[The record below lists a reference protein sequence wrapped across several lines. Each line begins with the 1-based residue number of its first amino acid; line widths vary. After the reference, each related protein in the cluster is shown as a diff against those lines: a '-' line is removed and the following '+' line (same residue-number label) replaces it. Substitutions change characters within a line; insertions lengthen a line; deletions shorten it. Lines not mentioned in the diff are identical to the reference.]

1 MGSCSCSGD
10 FEVLGGFW
18 IQTCTHSLCPSSLEP
33 SPLTCHLNFTK
44 THFGGK
50 WSDCHMNLGISF
62 RATFSRIYS
71 APGSGHGWCEWHNY
85 RGNLA
90 ENKQIWV
97 NVRCIQLLWGVLY
110 TFSFGTQDAWVVKT
124 AQGTLALL
132 LLHRQVIWVRMGHDF
147 LALNFPSC
155 LLRILITAPLRSL
168 LGLLRLTWK
177 AVNTRWQCY
186 TLCVLCPPPPPQ
198 WLLHSQRCG
207 LADFQLL
214 CLCFGSWLLFYFTFV
229 IVFY

>member
-1 MGSCSCSGD
+1 
-10 FEVLGGFW
+10 
-18 IQTCTHSLCPSSLEP
+18 
-33 SPLTCHLNFTK
+33 
-44 THFGGK
+44 
-50 WSDCHMNLGISF
+50 MNLGISF

-186 TLCVLCPPPPPQ
+186 TLCVLCPPPPPPSDFCIPRDVG
-198 WLLHSQRCG
+198 WLTFSYCVCVLVLG
-207 LADFQLL
+207 FYFILL
-214 CLCFGSWLLFYFTFV
+214 LLLFFISLFQVVPFRPICILCKWRNYLPTRETPQGV
-229 IVFY
+229 VLWSGQN